1 MTVTSAD
8 EFYSIMAVLTRE
20 MLEFGLMDANHL
32 INVSI
37 VINGTNSCTYYS
49 KSCYLRTN
57 RVFYSVN
64 FRRLSAQ

>member
-20 MLEFGLMDANHL
+20 MLEFGLMDANNL

-37 VINGTNSCTYYS
+37 IVDNDS
-49 KSCYLRTN
+49 KCSFLEKCVLMSFLFT
-57 RVFYSVN
+57 
-64 FRRLSAQ
+64 QKKK